1 MEVEEFPDRTYEPL
15 YLSLDLLVQ
24 VGQLLA
30 PKAVHRALAEHARHL
45 QDTTS
50 RNTGFKAEARMMRAL
65 QDGIDFGKWPGARK

>member
-1 MEVEEFPDRTYEPL
+1 MEIEEFPERPGPL

-24 VGQLLA
+24 AGQLVA
-30 PKAVHRALAEHARHL
+30 PKAVHRALAEHARYL

-65 QDGIDFGKWPGARK
+65 QDGIDFGKWPGAKK